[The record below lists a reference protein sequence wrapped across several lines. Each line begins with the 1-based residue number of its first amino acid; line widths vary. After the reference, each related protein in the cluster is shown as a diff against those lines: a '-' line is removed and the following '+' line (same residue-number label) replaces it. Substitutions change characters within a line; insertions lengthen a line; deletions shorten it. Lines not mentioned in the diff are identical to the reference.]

1 VKVLPTIQPWNG
13 CSVDAYD
20 WVTAS
25 DMVIGGSDVFVEKE
39 RRLRSSVMNCMAL
52 LSHNRPLVQEEL
64 SV

>member
-1 VKVLPTIQPWNG
+1 
-13 CSVDAYD
+13 
-20 WVTAS
+20 
-25 DMVIGGSDVFVEKE
+25 MVIGRPVVVVEGEEE